1 MGPHAGVDFAS
12 ILTRNID
19 DMPTMTDL
27 MDELL
32 QGGALDQI
40 SGRIGADPTQTR
52 QAIQQALPMLL
63 GGLERNAASPEGAQ
77 SLQHALATD
86 NHASVLDDLPG
97 YLSGVRQD
105 RATDGAGILQHILGD
120 QQQPAAQ
127 ALSAKSGL
135 GSGSIM
141 QLLVTLAPLV
151 MGMLGKKA
159 GSGGMPD
166 LGSILGQERS
176 AAQDKAP
183 DMGDIL
189 GQVFG
194 GGASSGATGGGGATT
209 STSTSSTSRSGGGLL
224 GSILD
229 MLRGRR

>member
-1 MGPHAGVDFAS
+1 
-12 ILTRNID
+12 
-19 DMPTMTDL
+19 MPTMAEL
-27 MDELL
+27 MDQLL

-40 SGRIGADPTQTR
+40 SGRIGADPAQTQ

-63 GGLERNAASPEGAQ
+63 GGLERNAATPEGAQ

-86 NHASVLDDLPG
+86 NHASVLDDLSG
-97 YLSGVRQD
+97 YLSGTRQD
-105 RATDGAGILQHILGD
+105 RATDGAGILQHILGA
-120 QQQPAAQ
+120 QQEPAAQ

-159 GSGGMPD
+159 GSGGLPD

-176 AAQDKAP
+176 AAQDRTP

-189 GQVFG
+189 GQVL
-194 GGASSGATGGGGATT
+194 GGGGAGGA
-209 STSTSSTSRSGGGLL
+209 SGSVSPSTSRPRSSGGIL
-224 GSILD
+224 GTILD
-229 MLRGRR
+229 MFRGGR

>member
-1 MGPHAGVDFAS
+1 MAE
-12 ILTRNID
+12 
-19 DMPTMTDL
+19 L

-32 QGGALDQI
+32 QGGTLDQI
-40 SGRIGADPTQTR
+40 SGRIGADPAQTR

-63 GGLERNAASPEGAQ
+63 GGLERNAATPQGAQ
-77 SLQHALATD
+77 SLQHALTAD
-86 NHASVLDDLPG
+86 NHAGVLDDLSG
-97 YLSGVRQD
+97 YLSGARQD

-120 QQQPAAQ
+120 RQEPAAQ

-135 GSGSIM
+135 GSASIM

-176 AAQDKAP
+176 TAQAQAP

-189 GQVFG
+189 GQVL
-194 GGASSGATGGGGATT
+194 GGGGGSAGASGSIGSGTPP
-209 STSTSSTSRSGGGLL
+209 SRSSGGLL
-224 GSILD
+224 GTILD
-229 MLRGRR
+229 MFRGRR

>member
-1 MGPHAGVDFAS
+1 
-12 ILTRNID
+12 
-19 DMPTMTDL
+19 MPTMAEL
-27 MDELL
+27 MDQLL

-40 SGRIGADPTQTR
+40 SGRIGADPAQTQ

-63 GGLERNAASPEGAQ
+63 GGLERNAATPEGAQ

-86 NHASVLDDLPG
+86 NHASVLDDLTG
-97 YLSGVRQD
+97 YLSGTRQD
-105 RATDGAGILQHILGD
+105 RATDGAGILQHILGA
-120 QQQPAAQ
+120 QQEPAAQ

-141 QLLVTLAPLV
+141 QLLITLAPLV

-176 AAQDKAP
+176 AAQDRAP
-183 DMGDIL
+183 DVGDIL
-189 GQVFG
+189 GQVL
-194 GGASSGATGGGGATT
+194 GGGGAGGA
-209 STSTSSTSRSGGGLL
+209 SGSVSPSTSRPRSSGGIL
-224 GSILD
+224 GTILD
-229 MLRGRR
+229 MFRGGR

>member
-1 MGPHAGVDFAS
+1 MTS
-12 ILTRNID
+12 
-19 DMPTMTDL
+19 MTDL

-40 SGRIGADPTQTR
+40 SGRIGADPAQTR

-63 GGLERNAASPEGAQ
+63 GGLERNAASPQGAA

-86 NHASVLDDLPG
+86 NHASILDDLSG
-97 YLSGVRQD
+97 YLSGARQD
-105 RATDGAGILQHILGD
+105 RASNGAGILEHILGA

-135 GSGSIM
+135 GSASIM
-141 QLLVTLAPLV
+141 QLLITLAPLV

-176 AAQDKAP
+176 TAQDRAP

-194 GGASSGATGGGGATT
+194 GGSTTTAGSGSAPSRLPSG
-209 STSTSSTSRSGGGLL
+209 STSTGTSTNRSSGGLL

>member
-1 MGPHAGVDFAS
+1 MAE
-12 ILTRNID
+12 
-19 DMPTMTDL
+19 L

-32 QGGALDQI
+32 QGGTLDQI
-40 SGRIGADPTQTR
+40 SGRIGADPGKTR

-63 GGLERNAASPEGAQ
+63 GGLERNAATPRGAQ
-77 SLQHALATD
+77 SLQQALASD
-86 NHASVLDDLPG
+86 NHASVLDDLSG
-97 YLSGVRQD
+97 YLSGARQD

-120 QQQPAAQ
+120 RQEPAAR

-151 MGMLGKKA
+151 MGMLGKQS
-159 GSGGMPD
+159 GSGGLPD

-176 AAQDKAP
+176 AAQDRAP
-183 DMGDIL
+183 DIGDIV
-189 GQVFG
+189 GQVLG
-194 GGASSGATGGGGATT
+194 GAGPAGATGSASSGR
-209 STSTSSTSRSGGGLL
+209 SPSSSSGGIL

-229 MLRGRR
+229 MFRGRR

>member
-1 MGPHAGVDFAS
+1 MAS
-12 ILTRNID
+12 
-19 DMPTMTDL
+19 MTDL

-40 SGRIGADPTQTR
+40 SSRIGADPAQTR

-63 GGLERNAASPEGAQ
+63 GGLERNAASPQGAQ

-86 NHASVLDDLPG
+86 NHASILDDLSG
-97 YLSGVRQD
+97 YLSGTRQD
-105 RATDGAGILQHILGD
+105 RASNGAGILEHILGA

-135 GSGSIM
+135 GSASIM
-141 QLLVTLAPLV
+141 QLLITLAPLV

-176 AAQDKAP
+176 TAQDRAP

-194 GGASSGATGGGGATT
+194 GGSAIGAGTGAASSPVPSG
-209 STSTSSTSRSGGGLL
+209 STSTNRSSGGLL

>member
-1 MGPHAGVDFAS
+1 
-12 ILTRNID
+12 
-19 DMPTMTDL
+19 MPSMAEL

-32 QGGALDQI
+32 QGGTLDQI
-40 SGRIGADPTQTR
+40 SGRIGADPAQTR

-77 SLQHALATD
+77 SLQQALASD
-86 NHASVLDDLPG
+86 NHASVLDDLSG
-97 YLSGVRQD
+97 YLSGARQD
-105 RATDGAGILQHILGD
+105 RATDGAGILGHILGD

-135 GSGSIM
+135 GSASIM

-151 MGMLGKKA
+151 MGMLGKKT
-159 GSGGMPD
+159 GSGGLPD

-176 AAQDKAP
+176 AAEQQAP

-194 GGASSGATGGGGATT
+194 GGTSAGGSGTSATT
-209 STSTSSTSRSGGGLL
+209 STRSTSTTRRSGGGIL

-229 MLRGRR
+229 MFRGGR